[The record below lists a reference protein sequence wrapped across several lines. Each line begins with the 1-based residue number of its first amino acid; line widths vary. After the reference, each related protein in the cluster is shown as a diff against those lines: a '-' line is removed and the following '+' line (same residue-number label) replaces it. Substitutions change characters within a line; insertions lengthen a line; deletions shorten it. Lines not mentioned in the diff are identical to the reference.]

1 MGGGAGLS
9 ATIIQ
14 EHSDTVFP
22 PTHTRPWVWPKKRV
36 HFSRLPAPGAGR
48 WPQDSI
54 LAHSP
59 GQIAWLPGAVPG
71 WARVWRLPGLHAHLH
86 LQSGSLWRREG
97 AQARQLCPFPGPRSA
112 LWGWHNLSCPVGGSR
127 CQSSGLVP
135 LLCWAKLRD
144 RISSVLSFSRLS
156 QWPNHPGEG
165 PGLGL
170 LGICPKAFSLVP
182 LGKDPE
188 KD

>member
-1 MGGGAGLS
+1 MPQSSRSIRTPWSPPHIPDHGFGPRRESTSPGFRPREQDGGHRTPFLRTRQARSPGRLELYRDGLGSGASPGSMPTSTSNLVLFGDEKEPRQGNCVLSQGLGQLCGVG
-9 ATIIQ
+9 T
-14 EHSDTVFP
+14 TC
-22 PTHTRPWVWPKKRV
+22 
-36 HFSRLPAPGAGR
+36 PAP
-48 WPQDSI
+48 W
-54 LAHSP
+54 
-59 GQIAWLPGAVPG
+59 
-71 WARVWRLPGLHAHLH
+71 
-86 LQSGSLWRREG
+86 
-97 AQARQLCPFPGPRSA
+97 
-112 LWGWHNLSCPVGGSR
+112 GGSR

-170 LGICPKAFSLVP
+170 LGIRPKAFSLVP